1 MVNEKY
7 LSPNAAARRL
17 GVTVDYFYKLLW
29 SGKVEAQ
36 KVNQRWRVPKVAVEQ
51 RLKAREEREALNG

>member
-1 MVNEKY
+1 MSNERY

-17 GVTVDYFYKLLW
+17 GVTVDYLYKLLW

-36 KVNQRWRVPKVAVEQ
+36 KVNQRWRVPMGAIER
-51 RLKAREEREALNG
+51 RLKVREERAALK